1 MSRNDS
7 GRGTRRGQY
16 APDGF
21 AAVLSEP
28 KGPKDYWDRPD
39 GKWGLL
45 VGVGALERRQHA
57 NSCYRLGSRALRGE
71 DWQRAVAWLT
81 RARAERHPGA
91 AFRLAVVLWRT
102 AEDVVDRVGRG
113 QDVVAAVMDA
123 ARFGHGDA
131 QRLLEQSG
139 WSVPSTA
146 PETGKAA
153 AASDAGGWQDPQFAP
168 AVAEALTVLRPA
180 LPRPRT
186 RRAAAVEATVPA
198 RTRYVPQKGFT
209 PLALRSPGVTA
220 LAQQAPKAPP
230 PRQWESALRVL
241 DVLDVI
247 GSWGRPVSTRQ
258 ILSRTSLPRKVLE
271 KVLFWLCRQGLVLRL
286 DDGAFTPGPILR
298 MMGRRDAA
306 GRPENLLARGLN
318 SLRDAAGAAVYVS
331 TYTEGEIA
339 ITQYADGPGAPKVH
353 EWVDFRAT
361 AHASAVGKSLLH
373 QLDFDSRMD
382 HLARWRTVP
391 LTTRTIT
398 NLPALFRSL
407 DTYGPHALQFDL
419 LEYSEH
425 EVCVAVPLGFG
436 GRAGSVAFSLPV
448 AQKPR
453 LLEAAKILSD
463 SSTGLLLSLLLAADP
478 LLSDPAL
485 EQQTQP
491 PAPSGTRTAEEALEE
506 QHRLATVRNNP
517 ASPPRRPERSAP
529 RLRPRPSL
537 PVEPPPTAQL
547 PVRPTAGP
555 PVAAEEPA
563 AAPPPSAV
571 GKPAFHHDQN
581 QLPPFEASALRRR
594 HLVSSGPCPPI
605 TVLVAPQWGARPPE
619 LA

>member
-39 GKWGLL
+39 GNWGLL
-45 VGVGALERRQHA
+45 VGAGALERRQHA
-57 NSCYRLGSRALRGE
+57 NSCYRLGSRALRGQ

-102 AEDVVDRVGRG
+102 AEDVSDRVGRG

-123 ARFGHGDA
+123 ARFGHADA
-131 QRLLEQSG
+131 QRLLQQSG
-139 WSVPSTA
+139 WSVPSTTE
-146 PETGKAA
+146 ETASTAAGSTEEGVRAA
-153 AASDAGGWQDPQFAP
+153 AGPVATVTGDGVGGWQDPQFAP
-168 AVAEALTVLRPA
+168 VVAEALAVLRPA

-186 RRAAAVEATVPA
+186 RRAAAPEPVRA
-198 RTRYVPQKGFT
+198 RYVPEKGFT

-220 LAQQAPKAPP
+220 LAQQTPKPPP

-247 GSWGRPVSTRQ
+247 GSCGGPVSTRQ

-271 KVLFWLCRQGLVLRL
+271 RVLFWLCRQGLVLRL
-286 DDGAFTPGPILR
+286 TDGSFAPGPILGL
-298 MMGRRDAA
+298 MGRRDAA
-306 GRPENLLARGLN
+306 SRPESLLVRGLN

-331 TYTEGEIA
+331 TYTGGEIA
-339 ITQYADGPGAPKVH
+339 INQYADGPGAPKVH
-353 EWVDFRAT
+353 EWVDFKAT

-398 NLPALFRSL
+398 DLPDLFRSL
-407 DTYGPHALQFDL
+407 DTNGPHALQFDL
-419 LEYSEH
+419 LEYSDQ

-448 AQKPR
+448 AQKHR

-478 LLSDPAL
+478 LLSEPGQQTDAPVPSATRTVEEDH
-485 EQQTQP
+485 EQQDP
-491 PAPSGTRTAEEALEE
+491 L
-506 QHRLATVRNNP
+506 TVARNYP
-517 ASPPRRPERSAP
+517 ASPPRRTERNAA
-529 RLRPRPSL
+529 LRPRTRPG
-537 PVEPPPTAQL
+537 PPAEPPPGAQTAVQ
-547 PVRPTAGP
+547 PAAGP
-555 PVAAEEPA
+555 P
-563 AAPPPSAV
+563 AAPAEPVVPPPLPAIA
-571 GKPAFHHDQN
+571 KPVFHHGRN

-594 HLVSSGPCPPI
+594 HLVSSGP
-605 TVLVAPQWGARPPE
+605 
-619 LA
+619 

>member
-21 AAVLSEP
+21 AAVLSEL

-45 VGVGALERRQHA
+45 VGAGALERRQHA
-57 NSCYRLGSRALRGE
+57 NSCYRMGSRALRGE
-71 DWQRAVAWLT
+71 DWQRAMAWLM

-102 AEDVVDRVGRG
+102 AGDCGDRVGRG

-139 WSVPSTA
+139 WSFPSTA
-146 PETGKAA
+146 EKTAGEVVGRSDGGATAGPVAA
-153 AASDAGGWQDPQFAP
+153 AGGGVGGWQDPQFAP
-168 AVAEALTVLRPA
+168 AVAEALVVLRPA
-180 LPRPRT
+180 GPRQRAGQDV
-186 RRAAAVEATVPA
+186 AAAEAPA
-198 RTRYVPQKGFT
+198 PVRARYVPEKGFT

-220 LAQQAPKAPP
+220 LAQQVPKAPP

-271 KVLFWLCRQGLVLRL
+271 GVLFWLCRQGLVLRL
-286 DDGAFTPGPILR
+286 ADGAFTPGPILR

-306 GRPENLLARGLN
+306 SRPENLLVRGLN

-331 TYTEGEIA
+331 TYAGGEIA
-339 ITQYADGPGAPKVH
+339 IKQYADGPGAPKVH
-353 EWVDFRAT
+353 EWVDFKAT

-398 NLPALFRSL
+398 DLPALFRSL
-407 DTYGPHALQFDL
+407 DTDGPHALQFDL
-419 LEYSEH
+419 LEYSDR

-448 AQKPR
+448 AQKHR
-453 LLEAAKILSD
+453 LLEVAKILSD

-478 LLSDPAL
+478 LLSEAEPR
-485 EQQTQP
+485 QQSQ
-491 PAPSGTRTAEEALEE
+491 APVPSATGTMEEDREE
-506 QHRLATVRNNP
+506 QDRPTAARSAP

-529 RLRPRPSL
+529 RPRPRPG
-537 PVEPPPTAQL
+537 PPAEPPPAAQ
-547 PVRPTAGP
+547 PTVRPTAVP
-555 PVAAEEPA
+555 PAAPDEPSA
-563 AAPPPSAV
+563 AAPRQPTV
-571 GKPAFHHDQN
+571 GKPAFHHDRN

-594 HLVSSGPCPPI
+594 HLVSSGP
-605 TVLVAPQWGARPPE
+605 
-619 LA
+619 